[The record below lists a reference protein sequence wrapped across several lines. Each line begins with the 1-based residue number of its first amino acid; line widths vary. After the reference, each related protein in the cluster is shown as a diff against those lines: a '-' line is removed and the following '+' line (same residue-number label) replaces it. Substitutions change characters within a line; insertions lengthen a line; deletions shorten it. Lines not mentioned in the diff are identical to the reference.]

1 MTDAAHAL
9 AAHAAG
15 LRFEAIPARA
25 IARAKVFIL
34 DTLGVGIAGSSLPE
48 AAALLPLARGWG
60 DAGAAS
66 VWGTRARLSPG
77 AAALVNGYQIH
88 GQEYDC
94 LHEGAV
100 LHAMA
105 TLLPV
110 LLAEAETQ
118 ASVDGRALL
127 TAVVAGVDV
136 ACAIGLAARQGWR
149 FFRPATSGGFG
160 AAAGLARLRGYDAA
174 RTLAAFGLQLGQAS
188 GTMQA
193 HSEGVPLLPLQIG
206 FNARAAIQSCDLA
219 AAGFAGL
226 DAPLE
231 GRFGYLPLYE
241 GAWDCTAVLAALG
254 HRWRVEELSHKP
266 FPSGRATHAGV
277 DAILALRAAHGFGA
291 ADIADILLE
300 VPPLIDQ
307 LVNRPALPAPGA
319 SYARLCLPFVLAKL
333 LLEGEVR
340 MDQFRGAALADPA
353 AYALGQKVRVRRVEN
368 PDPNALVPQEV
379 TVTLIDGRVLRHRVE
394 TMLASPA
401 RPLNRAAQL
410 AKFYGCWAASA
421 VPLGDAAALVALVD
435 GLEDVPDVRALTA
448 AMVAIPRALAAKPA
462 AAWSRNPAP
471 DTPPASYKA

>member
-15 LRFEAIPARA
+15 LRYEAIPARA

-34 DTLGVGIAGSSLPE
+34 DTLGVGIAGASLPE
-48 AAALLPLARGWG
+48 AAALLPLARAWG
-60 DAGAAS
+60 DGTAAS
-66 VWGTRARLSPG
+66 VWGTRARLGPG

-88 GQEYDC
+88 GQEYDN

-110 LLAEAETQ
+110 LLAEAE
-118 ASVDGRALL
+118 ARGGIDGRRLL
-127 TAVVAGVDV
+127 CAVVAGVDV
-136 ACAIGLAARQGWR
+136 ACSIGLAARQGWR

-160 AAAGLARLRGYDAA
+160 AAAGLARLRGFDAA
-174 RTLAAFGLQLGQAS
+174 RTLAAIGLQLGQAS

-206 FNARAAIQSCDLA
+206 FNARAALQACDLA
-219 AAGFAGL
+219 EAGFPGL
-226 DAPLE
+226 AAPLE

-254 HRWRVEELSHKP
+254 RRWRVEELSHKP

-291 ADIADILLE
+291 AEVAEIVLE

-340 MDQFRGAALADPA
+340 MAQFRGDAALADPA
-353 AYALGQKVRVRRVEN
+353 TYALGQKVRVRRVEN

-379 TVTLIDGRVLRHRVE
+379 TVTLTDGRVLRHRVE

-401 RPLNRAAQL
+401 RPLDRAAHL
-410 AKFYGCWAASA
+410 AKFHDCWAHAA
-421 VPLGDAAALVALVD
+421 VPLGDPARLIALVD
-435 GLEDVPDVRALTA
+435 GLEDVADVRALTA
-448 AMVAIPRALAAKPA
+448 AM
-462 AAWSRNPAP
+462 
-471 DTPPASYKA
+471 